1 MTNKRGK
8 IFIVSAPSGAGK
20 STIVEK
26 AIEKLR
32 NNGIKIERLVTYTT
46 RSPRQGEKNGVDYF
60 FVSKSQFSKL
70 SKDGKFF
77 ETNQYNNQFYGSPV
91 DAIEKAQ
98 KGISQILVVDYNGGV
113 AYSQKLKDAVTIWI
127 EPPSIKLLK
136 SRLKKRGTETN
147 EEINKRIEIALKEI
161 NKERR
166 SKLYKYKIVNRELT
180 KAVDEFCSVITDELF
195 G

>member
-91 DAIEKAQ
+91 DTIEKAK

>member
-91 DAIEKAQ
+91 DTIEKAK

-127 EPPSIKLLK
+127 EPPSIELLK